1 MNRSFPAFSQK
12 KNLFIQNYF
21 GTFSPRC
28 SGVNQAFVLWT
39 FLAISRMPISFC
51 SPSGRNDQSQM
62 KLHNETRRLLADR
75 TKLRANIITI
85 SEFPWKDCTHVVHRR
100 SKWIVASRLDSS
112 SLSSFLVD
120 CFFHSPKQR
129 FEKNNNKFTHTHTFQ
144 SLTKAFDFDFIH
156 FIPLA
161 FPIIL
166 PPFHRVPGQKEA
178 TNNSFQW

>member
-120 CFFHSPKQR
+120 CFFHSPKQK
-129 FEKNNNKFTHTHTFQ
+129 FEKNNNKFTHTHVPVSHE
-144 SLTKAFDFDFIH
+144 SLRLWLYSFYSSRLPHHSAPLPSSSRTK
-156 FIPLA
+156 
-161 FPIIL
+161 
-166 PPFHRVPGQKEA
+166 GS
-178 TNNSFQW
+178 N